1 MLMSNKLV
9 PLMTAQRFKHSAW
22 VLVLIAT
29 VGLSACGN
37 KDKKAGQSLAV
48 VNGEEITFHQVRD
61 ELQRSNV
68 PAAQQEAASKQLL
81 EALIERQLL
90 LDEAA
95 KDKTDR
101 DPKVMQAIER
111 NRAQII
117 AQAYMQKRLASVA
130 RPSKAEVEA
139 YFKKNPQFFSERKQF
154 DLKQLTIASK
164 SMNDQLRTAID
175 AAKSLEDVAAFLTTN
190 KIEFGRGDL
199 VRSTSDLPT
208 EMSSKLLSMPR
219 TQLFLIKEGERTLLL
234 TLTDVKDSPVTLE
247 KASPQI
253 EQFLFQQKSKET
265 ADALLKS
272 LRATAKINYLNGAG
286 NASASASASAAS
298 ASASA
303 KASASAD
310 AEVKKGMEAGFK

>member
-164 SMNDQLRTAID
+164 SMNDELRTAID

-286 NASASASASAAS
+286 NASASASAAS

>member
-1 MLMSNKLV
+1 MSMSNKLV
-9 PLMTAQRFKHSAW
+9 PLMTAQRFKQSAW

-48 VNGEEITFHQVRD
+48 VNGEEITFHQVKE
-61 ELQRSNV
+61 ELQRANV

-90 LDEAA
+90 LAEAA

-101 DPKVMQAIER
+101 DPKVMQAVER
-111 NRAQII
+111 SRAQII
-117 AQAYMQKRLASVA
+117 AQAYMQKRLGTVA
-130 RPSKAEVEA
+130 KPSKAEVEA

-164 SMNDQLRTAID
+164 SMNDQLRTSID
-175 AAKSLEDVAAFLTTN
+175 AAKSLEDVAAYLTSN

-234 TLTDVKDSPVTLE
+234 SLTDVKDSPVTLE

-253 EQFLFQQKSKET
+253 EQFLFQQKTKET
-265 ADALLKS
+265 AEGLLKS

-286 NASASASASAAS
+286 
-298 ASASA
+298 SASA
-303 KASASAD
+303 KASANASANAAASAGASAD

>member
-164 SMNDQLRTAID
+164 SMNDELRTAID
-175 AAKSLEDVAAFLTTN
+175 AAKSLEDVAAFLTSN

-286 NASASASASAAS
+286 NASASASAAS

>member
-164 SMNDQLRTAID
+164 SMNDELRTAID
-175 AAKSLEDVAAFLTTN
+175 AAKSLEEVAAFLTSN

-286 NASASASASAAS
+286 NASASASAAS

>member
-154 DLKQLTIASK
+154 NLKQLTIASK
-164 SMNDQLRTAID
+164 SMNDELRTAID
-175 AAKSLEDVAAFLTTN
+175 AAKSLEDVAAFLTSN

-286 NASASASASAAS
+286 NASASASAAS

>member
-164 SMNDQLRTAID
+164 SMNDELRAAID
-175 AAKSLEDVAAFLTTN
+175 AAKSLEEVAAFLTSN

-286 NASASASASAAS
+286 NASASASAAS